1 MKILL
6 MGDASGCHAT
16 LARALQAM
24 GHDVTVASTGNY
36 WMNTRRNIDIGRRE
50 GKLGGAILWLRLN
63 TILAS
68 SLRGYDVVSLAGC
81 GFLDLRPKRILKM
94 FNRLKSK
101 NGAIFLTDLATS
113 TPFVELCTDSRRQIP
128 YSEWRNPDGTAT
140 KYSQIADDI
149 YRAWTG
155 PLAPMCEAIY
165 SNVDGVVSVLYEYHL
180 AAQRIVEPSR
190 LAYGGIPIDTASIKY
205 ADNILRDGKV
215 RLFMGMHRARALEK
229 GSDRLSWIVNEVIR
243 REPGRFVFDYVEN
256 RPIDEYLRLLGAANI
271 VFDQFYSL
279 TPATNALQAMAM
291 GKVAVSGG
299 EESYYDFIGEKDLR
313 PIINPIPGREEDVV
327 RQILAIGDDPSLLT
341 SMGRQG
347 RELTERHNDAMVVAK
362 RFIDFWQSRL

>member
-16 LARALQAM
+16 LARALRTM

-63 TILAS
+63 TTLAP
-68 SLRGYDVVSLAGC
+68 LLKGYDVVSLAGC
-81 GFLDLRPKRILKM
+81 GFLDLRPKRILNI
-94 FNRLKSK
+94 FNKLKAN
-101 NGAIFLTDLATS
+101 NGAVFLTDLATS
-113 TPFVELCTDSRRQIP
+113 TPFVELCTDPRRQIP
-128 YSEWRNPDGTAT
+128 YSEWRNPDGTPT
-140 KYSQIADDI
+140 KYSRVADDI

-165 SNVDGVVSVLYEYHL
+165 NNVDGVVSVLYEYHL

-190 LAYGGIPIDTASIKY
+190 LAYGGIPIAVDAIRY
-205 ADNILRDGKV
+205 ADNTATDGKV
-215 RLFMGMHRARALEK
+215 RLFMGMHRDRALEK
-229 GSDRLSWIVNEVIR
+229 GSDCLTWIVNEVIR
-243 REPGRFVFDYVEN
+243 REPQRFAFDYVEN
-256 RPIDEYLRLLGAANI
+256 LPIDEYLRLLGGANI
-271 VFDQFYSL
+271 IFDQYYSL

-291 GKVAVSGG
+291 GKVVVSGG

-313 PIINPIPGREEDVV
+313 PIVNPVPGREEDVV
-327 RQILAIGDDPSLLT
+327 RQILAIGDDPMLLASL
-341 SMGRQG
+341 G
-347 RELTERHNDAMVVAK
+347 REGRKLVERHNDAAVVAK
-362 RFIDFWQSRL
+362 RFLDFWQSRL